1 MVEYGHGVSE
11 GTGAVGGA
19 RGVPGSGGTDDW
31 GGAIVGMA
39 QDAVD
44 TVVRLPVEQLLILGA
59 ILVVGLVLLK
69 RAF

>member
-19 RGVPGSGGTDDW
+19 RGVPGSGTDDW
-31 GGAIVGMA
+31 GGAILGMA
-39 QDAVD
+39 TDAVD
-44 TVVRLPVEQLLILGA
+44 TVVRLPTEQLLLLGA
-59 ILVVGLVLLK
+59 LIVVGLVLLK